1 MLGVEDVGL
10 LSVGVEDLVR
20 AGVSTGADVGVEM
33 GVCAAAATGGGGGAV
48 VGCFGTAGT
57 ESVEGS
63 MSEGS
68 SEDRR
73 LLQVF
78 DFRFGA
84 ADRG

>member
-33 GVCAAAATGGGGGAV
+33 GVCAVAATGGGGGAV

-63 MSEGS
+63 MSKGS